1 MKPLVLE
8 MQAFGPFARKQVI
21 DFRELEG
28 KTFFLIHGPTGSGKT
43 TILDGICFAL
53 FGDSSGGER
62 DGRQMRSHHAD
73 ADTLTDVRFDFALGP
88 QHYRVRRVPEQMR
101 KARRGSGETRQPQT
115 AELLQLAVLEDGA
128 APRPIASGWN
138 KVTERVIEL
147 LGFESRQFRQVIML
161 PQGKFFEFLKS
172 SSQEREKI
180 LQMLFGTEL
189 YRRVEENLK
198 QAALELSR
206 RADGVRAKRQAL
218 LEQAQAEN
226 EAALEQRLRQESAA
240 LESLRS
246 EERKADE
253 AARKAEGTLAEARRI
268 AAQFDELDKAAAA
281 LRTLSDQEQD
291 WVVKRSRL
299 AKARSAAAVDPYAFA
314 VEELEEKL
322 NGARTQGRELAT
334 ALARAEEEQKSANAA
349 LEREQRRAPERDAA
363 VARIAQL
370 DQLKDKVAA
379 LARAQAAQ
387 AECQADAR
395 KKAAALDAARA
406 RQQAA
411 TAEQKRLAGE
421 VQECRLAAAGFEG
434 HRETVNRLRTQL
446 KQANALAELREEH
459 QRAAAR
465 IAPLQGL
472 LEAAV
477 RSCTTAL
484 AKRDEVRRNWVA
496 GQATRLA
503 SELAD
508 GQPCP
513 VCGALD
519 HPSPAH
525 AEGPRVQ
532 DADLESAEDALTR
545 TQEAQRQAESKLA
558 EQKSTVTALQAR
570 IEQILS
576 SSGEA
581 SASPRELQEQLPGAE
596 SALQKAEKARTELS
610 AFEDKL
616 AAANRAA
623 EKADAELSLATEAD
637 SRSRDKLQQAESVVA
652 ERKADIPDELSAP
665 DALRAARDAAQK
677 LRASLEDALTVA
689 TKAANQA
696 ANRLTE
702 ARALLQAKSN
712 AIDELAT
719 ELARKKGEL
728 AERIGS
734 AGFADVDAYRA
745 ARLDTPEI
753 ASLESRIKEFDEA
766 LAAAKDRMARAS
778 SDTGDL
784 ARPDLAALGTVHE
797 SAKATHLA
805 LSNSVRDALA
815 KVNAT
820 QGFVD
825 SLNKIAAEFRELGDH
840 YARVKLVS
848 DVANG
853 SNPLRMSFQ
862 RYVLATLLEEVL
874 AATTLRLQVMSRGR
888 YEMRRRRGPVDQ
900 RAAAGLDLEVFDHY
914 TGTTRAVETL
924 SGGESFLASLA
935 LALGLSDVVQSY
947 AGGIRLDAIFVDE
960 GFGTLDPESLDFA
973 IRALKDLQEAGRM
986 VGIISHVAELK
997 EWIDARL
1004 ELKATSRGSVAQFVH

>member
-1 MKPLVLE
+1 MRPLVLE

-73 ADTLTDVRFDFALGP
+73 AGTLTEVQFDFALGP
-88 QHYRVRRVPEQMR
+88 QRYRVRRVPEQMR
-101 KARRGSGETRQPQT
+101 KARRGGGETKQSQT
-115 AELLQLAVLEDGA
+115 AELLQLDSVEDAA

-172 SSQEREKI
+172 TSQEREKI

-218 LEQAQAEN
+218 LEQAQAED
-226 EAALEQRLRQESAA
+226 ETALEQRLRQESAA
-240 LESLRS
+240 LESLRG
-246 EERKADE
+246 EERKADA
-253 AARKAEGTLAEARRI
+253 AARTAEGTLAEARRI

-291 WVVKRSRL
+291 YAVKRSRL

-314 VEELEEKL
+314 VEELETKL
-322 NGARTQGRELAT
+322 NGARTRGQELAG
-334 ALARAEEEQKSANAA
+334 ALTRAEEEQKNARVA
-349 LEREQRRAPERDAA
+349 LEREQGRAPEREAA

-370 DQLKDKVAA
+370 DQLENKVAA
-379 LARAQAAQ
+379 LANAQAAQ
-387 AECQADAR
+387 AECQEDAK
-395 KKAAALDAARA
+395 KKAAALNAARSS
-406 RQQAA
+406 QQAA
-411 TAEQKRLAGE
+411 TAEQKRLETE
-421 VQECRLAAAGFEG
+421 VQQCRLALAGLDG
-434 HRETVNRLRTQL
+434 HRETANRLRTQL
-446 KQANALAELREEH
+446 KLANDLAELREEH
-459 QRAAAR
+459 QRATAR
-465 IAPLQGL
+465 IALLQGQ
-472 LEAAV
+472 LEGAISA
-477 RSCTTAL
+477 CTTAL
-484 AKRDEVRRNWVA
+484 ANRNEVRRNWVA
-496 GQATRLA
+496 GQAARLA

-513 VCGALD
+513 VCGALE

-545 TQEAQRQAESKLA
+545 AQAAQRQAESKLG
-558 EQKSTVTALQAR
+558 EQKTTVTALRAR
-570 IEQILS
+570 IEQIVS

-581 SASPRELQEQLPGAE
+581 SASPRELQEKMSGAD
-596 SALQKAEKARTELS
+596 SALQRAEKAKAGLP
-610 AFEDKL
+610 AIEDKL
-616 AAANRAA
+616 AAANREV
-623 EKADAELSLATEAD
+623 EKADADLSLAIEAD
-637 SRSRDKLQQAESVVA
+637 TQSREKLRQAEAVVA
-652 ERKADIPDELSAP
+652 ERKTDIPDDLSAP
-665 DALRAARDAAQK
+665 GALHDAKDTARK
-677 LRASLEDALTVA
+677 LRASLENALTAA
-689 TKAANQA
+689 TNAANQA
-696 ANRLTE
+696 ENRLTE
-702 ARALLQAKSN
+702 ARVLLEANAK
-712 AIDELAT
+712 IVDELAN
-719 ELARKKGEL
+719 EAAQKKEEL
-728 AERIGS
+728 AECIAS
-734 AGFADVDAYRA
+734 AGFTDADAYRQ
-745 ARLDTPEI
+745 ARLDAQEI
-753 ASLESRIKEFDEA
+753 ASLDGRIKDFDA
-766 LAAAKDRMARAS
+766 QLAAAKDRMARAS
-778 SDTGDL
+778 SDTRDL
-784 ARPDLAALGTVHE
+784 ARPDLAALGTAHE
-797 SAKATHLA
+797 NAKATHLA

-820 QGFVD
+820 QGFVN
-825 SLNKIAAEFRELGDH
+825 SLNRLAAEFRELGDH

-947 AGGIRLDAIFVDE
+947 AGGIRLDAIFADE